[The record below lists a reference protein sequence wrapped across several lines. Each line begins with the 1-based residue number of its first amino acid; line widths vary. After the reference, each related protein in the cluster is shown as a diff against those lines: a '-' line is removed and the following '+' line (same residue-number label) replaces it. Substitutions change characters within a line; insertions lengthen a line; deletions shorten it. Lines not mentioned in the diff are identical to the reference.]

1 MRVEPVPPP
10 SPQAAESTALSI
22 VANGTATG
30 LSVGSSA
37 IVATL
42 GGKTSEAFAVT
53 ITTPAG
59 ATAVIAAGQTVD
71 VGQSKKLIASV
82 TDSSG
87 NSSTI
92 DQSRLDRTRS
102 RRVPITWISP
112 LMAP

>member
-1 MRVEPVPPP
+1 MLPNVTAKDAAGTTIAVEPG
-10 SPQAAESTALSI
+10 AASALAGESTALSI

-71 VGQSKKLIASV
+71 VGQSKKLYASV
-82 TDSSG
+82 TDYFREPAHY
-87 NSSTI
+87 T
-92 DQSRLDRTRS
+92 TR
-102 RRVPITWISP
+102 
-112 LMAP
+112 A